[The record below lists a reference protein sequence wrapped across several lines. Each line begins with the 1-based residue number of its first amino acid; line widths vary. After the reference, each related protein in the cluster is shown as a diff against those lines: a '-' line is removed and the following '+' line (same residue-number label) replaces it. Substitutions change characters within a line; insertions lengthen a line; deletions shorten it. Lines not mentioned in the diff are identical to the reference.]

1 MLFTGLDDVLSRLE
15 QVEQGPSRVVPR
27 LNETTDTSGDESDA
41 GEPRRRLRSRKAY
54 KMKRAWGAGEVG
66 RFFVTG
72 PTDAATKPSHFYCR
86 ICRKDVS
93 VLTHGQHEIL
103 RHFQGS
109 KHFPRDQRL
118 RLETPGWEV
127 LDYEGNVM
135 SPAEVERQ
143 QERIMGAPL
152 VVRDREYPF
161 CEDVIVDETGAVD
174 PSLGVMAKVSSLIEV
189 LRLGGSYELVYR
201 LWAQFTLSA
210 TRVNVD
216 VTWSR
221 DEVLVSSYQLLV
233 YVLRGPCAFISLSF
247 QSIILNGMYPRIL
260 SRCVKWARSHGMC
273 SIELEEEGDKVRV
286 FLRTWDVDTFW
297 RVCVATLDRYSSDP
311 HQEITALGRVIDALG
326 SDVEIVSII
335 GGSTVLLE
343 AYREYLGSGY
353 RQKLIDYPVFD
364 LRLFRRCLQRTSS
377 NVFGSLDGLAM
388 TEFIVNRLKGA
399 ETRDWM
405 SSRPALKRAILTND
419 LSMPHLVDVVANIIG
434 VWPLI
439 VSYLKET
446 GRKDDGDS
454 LVVRSS
460 FLLSRVGALSVPVLI
475 MLRCF
480 RRRELTV
487 TFTWTRWLA

>member
-1 MLFTGLDDVLSRLE
+1 MFSSFILLCIALFFRIVLSHCSFACTRFVCPRLYSGLLFTGLDDVLSRLE
-15 QVEQGPSRVVPR
+15 QVEQGPSRVAPR
-27 LNETTDTSGDESDA
+27 LGDTTDTSGDESDA

-54 KMKRAWGAGEVG
+54 KMKRAWGGSDVG

-127 LDYEGNVM
+127 LDYEGNIM

-143 QERIMGAPL
+143 RERIMGAPL

-174 PSLGVMAKVSSLIEV
+174 PNLGVMAKVSSLIEV

-221 DEVLVSSYQLLV
+221 DEVLVS
-233 YVLRGPCAFISLSF
+233 
-247 QSIILNGMYPRIL
+247 N
-260 SRCVKWARSHGMC
+260 H
-273 SIELEEEGDKVRV
+273 
-286 FLRTWDVDTFW
+286 
-297 RVCVATLDRYSSDP
+297 
-311 HQEITALGRVIDALG
+311 
-326 SDVEIVSII
+326 
-335 GGSTVLLE
+335 
-343 AYREYLGSGY
+343 
-353 RQKLIDYPVFD
+353 
-364 LRLFRRCLQRTSS
+364 
-377 NVFGSLDGLAM
+377 
-388 TEFIVNRLKGA
+388 
-399 ETRDWM
+399 
-405 SSRPALKRAILTND
+405 
-419 LSMPHLVDVVANIIG
+419 
-434 VWPLI
+434 
-439 VSYLKET
+439 
-446 GRKDDGDS
+446 
-454 LVVRSS
+454 
-460 FLLSRVGALSVPVLI
+460 
-475 MLRCF
+475 
-480 RRRELTV
+480 
-487 TFTWTRWLA
+487 